1 MILCINIYLKQ
12 KSKIKLFM
20 QLLFLLFYQTQFIIL
35 LNCARFVYRIVYRK
49 EMKFNDYELTI
60 IKIIVNKSNN

>member
-1 MILCINIYLKQ
+1 
-12 KSKIKLFM
+12 M

-35 LNCARFVYRIVYRK
+35 SNCARFVYRIVYRK